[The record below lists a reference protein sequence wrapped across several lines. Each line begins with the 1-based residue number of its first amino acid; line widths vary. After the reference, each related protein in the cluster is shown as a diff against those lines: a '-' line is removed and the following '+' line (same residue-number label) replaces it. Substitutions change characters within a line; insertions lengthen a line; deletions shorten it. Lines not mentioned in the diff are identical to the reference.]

1 MKTLTKLLTP
11 TLLGCTL
18 MLGAAAVQVGC
29 EHKEKLIDIETPR
42 GEVEVERDKDTGDV
56 DVEVNRDRQ

>member
-18 MLGAAAVQVGC
+18 MLGVAAVQIGC
-29 EHKEKLIDIETPR
+29 DQKEKLIDIETPR
-42 GEVEVERDKDTGDV
+42 GEVEVEQDKDTGEI
-56 DVEVNRDRQ
+56 DVEANRE